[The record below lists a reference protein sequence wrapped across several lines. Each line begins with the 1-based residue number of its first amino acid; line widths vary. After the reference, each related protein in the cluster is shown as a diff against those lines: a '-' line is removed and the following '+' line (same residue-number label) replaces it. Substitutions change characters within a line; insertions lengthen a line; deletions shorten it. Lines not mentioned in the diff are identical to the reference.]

1 MLIVDSLI
9 SLTTLIAFEDFCLP
23 IYSIILIFIE
33 SKIIDLVVDVESY
46 KTAFIVTDEIDA
58 VRNFIIKDFDRSG
71 TAFAGSGFY
80 QGAERKMIYVTLN
93 CSDLVKQK
101 ANLRFLD
108 PKAFVNVIES
118 SEIMGISSKQKSSP
132 FGLLLCF
139 HVE

>member
-9 SLTTLIAFEDFCLP
+9 SRTTLIAFEDFCLP

-33 SKIIDLVVDVESY
+33 SKIIDLVVDVENY

-71 TAFAGSGFY
+71 TAFAGSGLY